1 MKKLKLHDEKQFA
14 RQFGQYIAAGVGPD
28 DIEQM
33 YAGAHKAIR
42 ADPEHKK
49 TAKPRP
55 EKQKRWGRKKFTLAQ
70 RKDRVRQKLASFQK
84 KKAAN
89 VNN

>member
-1 MKKLKLHDEKQFA
+1 MKKKFAKQFA
-14 RQFGQYIAAGVGPD
+14 SYIAAGVGAD

-33 YAGAHKAIR
+33 YAAAHKAIR

-49 TAKPRP
+49 TEKKKP
-55 EKQKRWGRKKFTLAQ
+55 EKQKRWGRKKFNQAQ